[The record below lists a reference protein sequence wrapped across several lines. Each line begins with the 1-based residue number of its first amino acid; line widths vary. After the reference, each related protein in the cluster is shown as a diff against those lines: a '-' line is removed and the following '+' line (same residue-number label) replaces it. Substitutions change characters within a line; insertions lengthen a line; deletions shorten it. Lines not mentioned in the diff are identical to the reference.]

1 LSAKNQDRQQWF
13 LPAVFWLLVLLVAAW
28 AYNPGVNGPAM
39 LDDRASVM
47 VLNILEEN
55 PSYAIDA
62 VLGDN
67 AGPLGRPVAMA
78 TFVLEKLYF
87 DGGISGSKRI
97 NILLHLFNGCMV
109 LWLFT
114 LLFRPLE
121 HPAASWLAVLLAAS
135 WLLSPIYVST
145 VLYVVQR
152 MAMLAAFFM
161 LAACISYLY
170 WRLSLSAGHFSS
182 IRLIL
187 VFLFI
192 ALAVFSKET
201 AIVIVPIL
209 LLLEALWLGFKGPG
223 GSIIPWLRLVTWVL
237 IGLGASSLLL
247 FFTVN
252 ADWLLSSYDT
262 RPFTLY
268 ERVLTQSRILWDYVG
283 QIYSP
288 QVLVMGL
295 YHDDIVVSQ
304 SLSGDHLT
312 FISVIAW
319 LSVLVGCAVSL
330 LLGVGR
336 YVVFAILLYL
346 VGHSTESTILALE
359 LYYEHRNYFPGVG
372 LFLLLGVVTIAAINR
387 FPELKAPLLVLLGG
401 YVIWLASQTG
411 SQVQIW
417 SNKSLLRLNDVNA
430 HPASFRANV
439 NMASEM
445 AHIGELDAALEYSFR
460 ANRASLGERR
470 GDLDIRDLALSCMAN
485 SPLPLGRVA
494 SIGTVD
500 AARPLSSVATLNVLV
515 RLLQD
520 DVCPNFDRMVFADRM
535 RLIFLEEG
543 HIDKA
548 AANIYSRLAVLEN
561 ALERYENA
569 YAYMALYLS
578 LSPDDIEGLLMQ
590 LHFSTALD
598 YQDDVVLLKS
608 KLQTMDEAG
617 KLTLAQKNTLSLY
630 LEN

>member
-1 LSAKNQDRQQWF
+1 LTANTQDSKQWF
-13 LPAVFWLLVLLVAAW
+13 LPALLWLLALFVTAW
-28 AYNPGVNGPAM
+28 AYNPGINGPAM

-47 VLNILEEN
+47 VLNVLEKN
-55 PSYAIDA
+55 PDYAIDA

-87 DGGISGSKRI
+87 DGGISGSKKI
-97 NILLHLFNGCMV
+97 NILLHLLNGCMV

-114 LLFRPLE
+114 LLFSPLE
-121 HPAASWLAVLLAAS
+121 NPAASWLAVLLAAS
-135 WLLSPIYVST
+135 WLLSPMYVST

-152 MAMLAAFFM
+152 MAILAAFFM

-170 WRLSLSAGHFSS
+170 WRLSLSAGNFSS
-182 IRLIL
+182 IRLVL

-192 ALAVFSKET
+192 VLAVFSKET

-223 GSIIPWLRLVTWVL
+223 GSVIPWLRLVTWVL
-237 IGLGASSLLL
+237 IGLGACSLLL

-252 ADWLLSSYDT
+252 ADWLVSSYDT

-268 ERVLTQSRILWDYVG
+268 ERVLTQTRILWDYIG
-283 QIYSP
+283 QIYAP
-288 QVLVMGL
+288 EVVVMGL
-295 YHDDIVVSQ
+295 YQDDIVVSQ
-304 SLSGDHLT
+304 SLSGNHVT

-319 LSVLVGCAVSL
+319 LSVLAGCAVSL

-336 YVVFAILLYL
+336 YAVFPILFYL

-372 LFLLLGVVTIAAINR
+372 LFLLLGVVAIATINK
-387 FPELKAPLLVLLGG
+387 FPEVRSPLLVFLGG
-401 YVIWLASQTG
+401 YVIWLAAQTG

-417 SNKSLLRLNDVNA
+417 SNKSLLSINDVNA
-430 HPASFRANV
+430 HPESFRANV
-439 NMASEM
+439 NMATEL
-445 AHIGELDAALEYSFR
+445 AQIGELDAALEYSLR
-460 ANRASLGERR
+460 ANSVSIGERK

-485 SPLPLGRVA
+485 APLPVDRIY

-500 AARPLSSVATLNVLV
+500 SARPLSSVATLNVLV

-520 DVCPNFDRMVFADRM
+520 NACPNFDRMLFANRM
-535 RLIFLEEG
+535 QQIFLETQQL
-543 HIDKA
+543 DKGSA
-548 AANIYSRLAVLEN
+548 HLYSRLAVLEN
-561 ALERYENA
+561 ALERYEYS
-569 YAYMALYLS
+569 YAYMALFLRI
-578 LSPDDIEGLLMQ
+578 SPADVGGLLMQ
-590 LHFSTALD
+590 LHFATALD
-598 YQDDVVLLKS
+598 YRDQTILLKS

-617 KLTLAQKNTLSLY
+617 KLTLAQKETLSLY
-630 LEN
+630 PEN